1 MEVNCSNPSARIP
14 WLSVLF
20 LNAVKMHQSLSFQAE
35 AMARQ
40 VELENMYEDVKRERD
55 QLLEQNR
62 RVRIGDFKY

>member
-1 MEVNCSNPSARIP
+1 MIP
-14 WLSVLF
+14 WLSALV

>member
-1 MEVNCSNPSARIP
+1 
-14 WLSVLF
+14 
-20 LNAVKMHQSLSFQAE
+20 MHQSLSFQAE